1 MNKKVLL
8 AATNNDGKAKEIKQ
22 ILGDFFQEIKSLKD
36 LGLNIKRICFITYIW
51 LTNRYT
57 GK

>member
-36 LGLNIKRICFITYIW
+36 LGLNINPEEK
-51 LTNRYT
+51 
-57 GK
+57 G